1 MLIVVLAA
9 IVEFMGDVVELTEM
23 VVLEAIAAVVVVDVV
38 VVVVGGRVGLV
49 ISSFMLLTAEIL
61 GRRTNCAMAGGT
73 ASRAVPE
80 FTTVTVMGR
89 RVREGRGAGPSDP
102 STLHSG
108 VDPVTDISSLGL
120 RNVKNIVVYDILL
133 QISEHHLDDCWQLR

>member
-1 MLIVVLAA
+1 MVVLAA
-9 IVEFMGDVVELTEM
+9 IVEFMGDVVELTEI
-23 VVLEAIAAVVVVDVV
+23 VVLEAIAVVVVVVV

-73 ASRAVPE
+73 ASRAAPE

-108 VDPVTDISSLGL
+108 VGPVYRHIIIG
-120 RNVKNIVVYDILL
+120 I
-133 QISEHHLDDCWQLR
+133 